1 MAISVSE
8 LAAAVRQRRSELDQ
22 QAGAA
27 AEVARQ
33 RQEAEARCAELERAI
48 EVEDQAVRLLTSIG
62 EERQESARH
71 QVEEL
76 ATRAMQVIFGE
87 ELSFHLVA
95 GERGGQATLE
105 FMVRSRYPCG
115 ECGGNPA
122 SYPRPGCPMCE
133 QTGYRPVV
141 TPVLGARG
149 GGLAAV
155 LGFVLRLVV
164 LTLTPGV
171 RRLLVLDESFAHV
184 SAGYEDR
191 VAEFLREVAHQMG
204 VQVILV
210 THSPV
215 YASYADKR
223 YRFAMKDGVTQVH
236 EGESE

>member
-8 LAAAVRQRRSELDQ
+8 LTAAVRQRRSELDQ

-105 FMVRSRYPCG
+105 FMVRSRYG
-115 ECGGNPA
+115 DTA
-122 SYPRPGCPMCE
+122 
-133 QTGYRPVV
+133 VD

-191 VAEFLREVAHQMG
+191 VAEFLREVSHQMG